1 MIQLHIDGTIFS
13 VNPENAENV
22 RALCASI
29 KTKGK
34 GRKFKARKAQLDMTR
49 RYPQYAVSTYDYVC
63 QYESDNGRIFGQ
75 SEMTRWAPLNT
86 ARTTEYDATMPIC
99 EEFTE

>member
-1 MIQLHIDGTIFS
+1 MIQLHIDGTTFS

-22 RALCASI
+22 CALCASI
-29 KTKGK
+29 KAKGK
-34 GRKFKARKAQLDMTR
+34 GRKFKAPKAQLDMTR
-49 RYPQYAVSTYDYVC
+49 RYPQYATSTATYVA
-63 QYESDNGRIFGQ
+63 QYEELNARIFGLA
-75 SEMTRWAPLNT
+75 EMKRWAPLNT